1 MFGKYERRKFVYYVE
16 NDFQDVSDDNYIV
29 SLELNNLISVDII
42 WIYLKINGMRMK
54 MELDIGL
61 VILVM
66 VEEEFR
72 RKFRDLKLKI
82 VDIILCMYLGEY
94 IKLVGYM
101 DVEVEYSGIKQILL
115 LYIVEKG
122 GLVFFGRDWLRKI

>member
-1 MFGKYERRKFVYYVE
+1 
-16 NDFQDVSDDNYIV
+16 
-29 SLELNNLISVDII
+29 
-42 WIYLKINGMRMK
+42 

-82 VDIILCMYLGEY
+82 VDIILYMYLGEY

-101 DVEVEYSGIKQILL
+101 DVEVEYGGIKQILL